1 MNKNKTLKIV
11 SVICSIIG
19 LILALIGL
27 IVGLLSLKA
36 TDFGKIGTIFI
47 LPSITAFIIIFLDY
61 LISTN
66 KIKNGLKYSYISS
79 IIKIIIIACCI
90 PEAVDDYMYELKY
103 GESNFDFDLILI
115 ISLTLVAIPSIL
127 NIITLT
133 KNKSKI

>member
-11 SVICSIIG
+11 SFIYSIIG
-19 LILALIGL
+19 LILALMGL
-27 IVGLLSLKA
+27 IVGLLSLKV
-36 TDFGKIGTIFI
+36 TDFGKIGAIFI

-61 LISTN
+61 FNCSN